1 MRKHL
6 LSALLATALLATATP
21 SLADSY
27 VKVTTQAGKVT
38 LFTLSEQPTITFS
51 TDSVLVSTVS
61 LKLSY
66 PASEQLTFELTD
78 QTAAVNLAHT
88 TGTVQFHMGDN
99 LDVTGLEPSAPVV
112 LYDAQGRKLASA
124 RATQQGSAH
133 VSLSGLHGVII
144 VKTPQKTFKMIK
156 Q

>member
-51 TDSVLVSTVS
+51 TDSVLVSTAS

-78 QTAAVNLAHT
+78 QTTAVNLAQT
-88 TGTVQFHMGDN
+88 TGTVQFHMDDN

-112 LYDAQGRKLASA
+112 LYDAQGRKLVSA
-124 RATQQGSAH
+124 RATQQGSAQ

>member
-88 TGTVQFHMGDN
+88 T
-99 LDVTGLEPSAPVV
+99 APVV

-124 RATQQGSAH
+124 RATQQGSAQ